1 MRNLNK
7 AIAII
12 CLTAVMICIGYR
24 IKVRADDIPW
34 APEVLQQNGVG
45 DLTGIGFAYTSLTS
59 EQKTI
64 AAYLIGAFNN
74 IYLMARG
81 FSYSIPA
88 NETAW
93 KAQFIA
99 LGEKVWQFATTAYG
113 WKSRFN
119 ETFRQYLSSVC
130 VYASGISTTFEAWYQ
145 ANTGT
150 GELYIPYSEDAFTA
164 WTEFYNDPSG
174 DGIASFGLEMTDWQ
188 SGVYYDFQFA
198 GIPWGDSSSANTY
211 NNFILNYNPIIY
223 SNAVDDRPN
232 GNRYFQWVLK
242 PDTDH
247 GIIDT
252 VFVLRSSNNL
262 FTQARYGYS
271 YPSYTILSQQQDDLA
286 VYLYLYGDELYS
298 IRTLARNI
306 RYNIITFNTPLSIK
320 DLLTQVFFKTP
331 FQFFSDTSASGGY
344 YPFVAHVVLVDDLNT
359 LSNPE
364 EIYNVSDLNIV
375 APDPVREPYI
385 LAPNDRLLFPTR
397 PIGYDD
403 PLGFWDIVIDN
414 SVDEN
419 GDSVSENDF
428 HQQIVNN
435 TTINN
440 YYVTNDD
447 RINVPVEWF
456 ENDLTDQLA
465 NDSIPFL
472 TFARDCIDTL
482 GDLQIYLYGAVVFG
496 LGGGILKKFLL

>member
-1 MRNLNK
+1 M
-7 AIAII
+7 
-12 CLTAVMICIGYR
+12 
-24 IKVRADDIPW
+24 
-34 APEVLQQNGVG
+34 
-45 DLTGIGFAYTSLTS
+45 TGIGLAYTSLTS

-74 IYLMARG
+74 VYLMARG

-88 NETAW
+88 DETSW

-130 VYASGISTTFEAWYQ
+130 VYASGINSTFEAWYQ
-145 ANTGT
+145 LNTGT
-150 GELYIPYSEDAFTA
+150 GELYIPYSEDAFSA

-174 DGIASFGLEMTDWQ
+174 DGIATFGDSVSDWQ
-188 SGVYYDFQFA
+188 SGNFYDFAFA
-198 GIPWGDSSSANTY
+198 GIPWVNSNAETNY
-211 NNFILNYNPIIY
+211 NNFILNNSPVLY
-223 SNAVDDRPN
+223 SNMFQTEGLSANIDSQYIIGFSNLPDLVDSL
-232 GNRYFQWVLK
+232 F
-242 PDTDH
+242 
-247 GIIDT
+247 I
-252 VFVLRSSNNL
+252 LRSNNNQYSSFRFGFSDMRTTL
-262 FTQARYGYS
+262 NNNIVYMANIYVGSGTIRYS
-271 YPSYTILSQQQDDLA
+271 YINASINFTSIRNVANQTFALPDMINYAFKYPIDYFIGNSLTYPEFWYPYVSH
-286 VYLYLYGDELYS
+286 VYLVD
-298 IRTLARNI
+298 N
-306 RYNIITFNTPLSIK
+306 LS
-320 DLLTQVFFKTP
+320 
-331 FQFFSDTSASGGY
+331 
-344 YPFVAHVVLVDDLNT
+344 T

-364 EIYNVSDLNIV
+364 EIYNTDSLNIV
-375 APDPVREPYI
+375 APDPAREPYI

-397 PIGYDD
+397 PVGYDD

-414 SVDEN
+414 SIDEN
-419 GDSVSENDF
+419 GDTVSDDDF

-482 GDLQIYLYGAVVFG
+482 GDLQVYLYGAIVFG